1 VGKELK
7 LNPTAVG
14 LDEFIQVNAGKQFS
28 ASNDQNL
35 NFDTEKRFA
44 VQQIMKNDYSLGAAR
59 KNPQSVVNA
68 VENISAIGLSLNPAS
83 AHAYLVPRDGAICL
97 DVSYRGIIQ
106 LATNAGIVE
115 WVRAAVVYADDNF
128 SYRGPAKEPEHI
140 SNPFAKKD
148 DRGEVIGAYCIA
160 KTKAGDILSEAMS
173 REEIDEIRG
182 VSKAGDSSYGPWV
195 NYFTEMCKKTVI
207 KRASKTWPYSGG
219 RVQLDRAV
227 EIAHEADGFS
237 SVVEREP
244 SEFRHSPEQYV
255 YFEEAFTAG
264 DSVTL
269 YCIKRSVDNEL
280 FAGLVGALLKT
291 VPRGNKAKEDKRLT
305 ALLADGQYIFEETV
319 LEIDNAFLG
328 DDKLHLIS
336 MIEDFTREQIEL
348 LLKELNTDCA
358 DWVISV
364 IEDPSYMEDNVK
376 LLTEAA

>member
-1 VGKELK
+1 MGKELK

-28 ASNDQNL
+28 VSNDQNL

-59 KNPQSVVNA
+59 KNSQSVVNA

-106 LATNAGIVE
+106 LGTNAGVVE

-128 SYRGPAKEPEHI
+128 IYRGPAKEPEHI

-160 KTKAGDILSEAMS
+160 KTKAGDILCEAMS

-182 VSKAGDSSYGPWV
+182 VSKAGQSEYGPWV

-227 EIAHEADGFS
+227 EIAHQADGFS
-237 SVVEREP
+237 STIEREP
-244 SEFRHSPEQYV
+244 SEFKHSPEQYV

-264 DSVTL
+264 SGFDL
-269 YCIKRSVDNEL
+269 YLIKRTVDNEL
-280 FAGLVGALLKT
+280 FAGLVGSLLST
-291 VPRGNKAKEDKRLT
+291 VPRGTKATEDKRLT
-305 ALLADGQYIFEETV
+305 ALLADGEKLYQDTWPA
-319 LEIDNAFLG
+319 IDEAFLG
-328 DDKLHLIS
+328 DDKLYLIS
-336 MIEDFTREQIEL
+336 LIEDFSRSQIEKL
-348 LLKELNTDCA
+348 LEELNTDCA
-358 DWVISV
+358 DWAISV

-376 LLTEAA
+376 LVEEL